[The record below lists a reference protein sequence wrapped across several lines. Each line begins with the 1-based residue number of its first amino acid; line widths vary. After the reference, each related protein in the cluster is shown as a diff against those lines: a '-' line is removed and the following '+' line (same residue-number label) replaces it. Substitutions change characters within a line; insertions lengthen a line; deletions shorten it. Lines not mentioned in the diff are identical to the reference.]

1 MALDTMEPK
10 FGSVVEN
17 FKNENEGYKCGYC
30 KSKTSNYSHGMWA
43 HQITV
48 HDYQDLIDRGWRRS
62 GYYCYKP
69 TMQKICCPMY
79 TIKCNSVDFK
89 LSKSQKKVI
98 KRMNRFL
105 SHGERGKQRAMD
117 DSNSLDPQDV
127 EGNSDLMEAQMT
139 SHFATVDSKKFAK
152 IKSSFQELTGSSS
165 DENRR
170 QDFAAHVTE
179 CSNVMSES
187 KTEKKGPFVKDSCS
201 TSYKPG
207 AGPDKEKPPCKKAK
221 LLRLE
226 RRNQKLAS
234 KGLSVDPSS
243 SAPKQENFAKKLE
256 DFLYPEMTQSPAH
269 RLQVRLVRSQPA
281 SAEFKSSFQESLCV
295 YRRYQIAIH
304 GDPESKCTESQYK
317 RFLVKSPL
325 EAWRPADGSGPP
337 QGYGSFHQQYWLDD
351 KLVAVGVLDILPRCV
366 SSVYFYYDP
375 EYSDLTLGTYGSLRE
390 VAFVRTLQ
398 SNAPELKWYYMGF
411 YIHSCPKMRYKA
423 SLSPSM
429 LLCPETY
436 TWHPIERCLPLLDK
450 NKYSRL
456 EPNPSVKDID
466 AIENVN
472 EVVVFHDLRP
482 MYYGQYRDLAGSSS
496 EDEEVLHYAQL
507 VGKNCAKKM
516 LLLR

>member
-269 RLQVRLVRSQPA
+269 RLQ
-281 SAEFKSSFQESLCV
+281 
-295 YRRYQIAIH
+295 
-304 GDPESKCTESQYK
+304 
-317 RFLVKSPL
+317 
-325 EAWRPADGSGPP
+325 AWRPADGSGPP